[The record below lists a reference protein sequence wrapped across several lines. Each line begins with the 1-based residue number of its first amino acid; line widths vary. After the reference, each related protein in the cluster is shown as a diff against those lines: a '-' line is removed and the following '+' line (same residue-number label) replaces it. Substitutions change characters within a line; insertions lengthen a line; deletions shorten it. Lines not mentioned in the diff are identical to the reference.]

1 MRGAPVG
8 VIVGGETE
16 ERLVPE
22 PTQPDERVLELL
34 ERGAEEGCLKLSEV
48 EHVVDAGGL
57 DDDAEAALLDE
68 LAARGIALDDDCSRP
83 ERSSTY
89 VNGQLAETTT
99 DALQLFFRD
108 ISRYPLLT
116 AAEEVALA
124 KRIERGDLEAKQQ
137 LVNSNLRLVVSIA
150 KRYQRSEIALLD
162 LIQEGVLGLIRAA
175 EKFDW
180 RRGFKFS
187 TYATWWIRQA
197 IQRGVANQS
206 RTIRLPVHVAD
217 RERQIG
223 KVQADFVAEHRRPP
237 TDEEL
242 AARLEVRLVDIE
254 RVRHAARAVASLD
267 QPLGDEDAGAL
278 GEVLAAEP
286 ERELTED
293 IHVSLRRDA
302 LRRALDALPADERR
316 VIELRYG
323 IDGDAEPVSLT
334 EASRRLG
341 VGIDR
346 VRSLE
351 REALERL
358 ALEREI
364 AALMEDAT

>member
-1 MRGAPVG
+1 MS
-8 VIVGGETE
+8 ES
-16 ERLVPE
+16 
-22 PTQPDERVLELL
+22 TQPDDRMRELL
-34 ERGAEEGCLKLSEV
+34 ERGVDEGCVKLSEV
-48 EHVVDAGGL
+48 EQLVEAHGL
-57 DDDAEAALLDE
+57 DDDAEAVLLDE
-68 LAARGIALDDDCSRP
+68 LSARGVAIDDDCSRAEP
-83 ERSSTY
+83 SSTF

-116 AAEEVALA
+116 AAQEVALA
-124 KRIERGDLEAKQQ
+124 KRIERGDAEAKQQ
-137 LVNSNLRLVVSIA
+137 LINANLRLVVSIA

-197 IQRGVANQS
+197 IQRGIANQS
-206 RTIRLPVHVAD
+206 RTIRLPVHIAD
-217 RERQIG
+217 RERQMG
-223 KVQADFVAEHRRPP
+223 KAQADFVARHGRQP

-242 AARLEVRLVDIE
+242 ASRLELRVTDIE
-254 RVRHAARAVASLD
+254 RVRHAARSVASID
-267 QPLGDEDAGAL
+267 QPLGDEEAGVLGDVVAGATEWEPAE
-278 GEVLAAEP
+278 EV
-286 ERELTED
+286 
-293 IHVSLRRDA
+293 HVSLRRDA
-302 LRRALDALPADERR
+302 LYRALATLPEDERR

-323 IDGDAEPVSLT
+323 IDGDTEPVSLT

-341 VGIDR
+341 IGIDR

-351 REALERL
+351 HDALERL
-358 ALEREI
+358 AVEREI
-364 AALMEDAT
+364 AALMEDAA